1 MNVYYIVILC
11 LMCSH
16 HDSMKLFEITL
27 VFSLKEYRALY
38 ILSRVT
44 RKDLN
49 ELLTLQNLV
58 YFLCAN
64 L

>member
-1 MNVYYIVILC
+1 MYI
-11 LMCSH
+11 LMFRLMYSL
-16 HDSMKLFEITL
+16 HDSLTLIGITFAL
-27 VFSLKEYRALY
+27 LIKDYQALY
-38 ILSRVT
+38 ILSRVVT
-44 RKDLN
+44 RRYLN

>member
-1 MNVYYIVILC
+1 MNVYYIVTLC

-44 RKDLN
+44 RNDLN